1 MPHMLWG
8 TTGSNPIFYF
18 HTGSETRYFMKSTPI
33 KATVVDE
40 VIKAFGIHPAGRST
54 IRELVKIVNDIEGI
68 TGEEYIRMEMGV
80 PGLEPT
86 FVGTEAEM
94 IALRKGV
101 ASKYPNIEGI
111 RPLKEE
117 AARFIR
123 LFLDVKMDPM
133 HCVPTVGSMMG
144 AMAAFMVVNRSDH
157 NRTGTLFLDPGF
169 PVHKQQC
176 LVLGHSYGSFD
187 LYDYRGEKLMAKMEE
202 EIEKGQYSSILYS
215 NPNNPSWICLN
226 EEELDVI
233 GQISARYDL
242 TVIEDLAYFGM
253 DFRKDLSKPGI
264 PPFQATVARYTDN
277 YLLLISSS
285 KAFSYAGQRIGMMV
299 IAPRLFERRYP
310 DLKRYYSSDKFGHA
324 MIYGALYALSA
335 GASHT
340 AQYALAAIFKA
351 VNDGTYNYINEV
363 REYGEKAV
371 IMKTMFQKYGFRI
384 VYDMDLD
391 QPIADGFYFTLSYP
405 GFEGSQLVE
414 ELLYYGISAISLEI
428 TGSTRTE
435 GLRACVSQVRR
446 DQFPVLE
453 GRLKQFRKDHPIP
466 E

>member
-1 MPHMLWG
+1 
-8 TTGSNPIFYF
+8 
-18 HTGSETRYFMKSTPI
+18 MKSTPI
-33 KATVVDE
+33 PSEVVNE
-40 VIKAFGIHPAGRST
+40 VIDAFGIYPAGRAT

-68 TGEEYIRMEMGV
+68 TGEEFIRMEMGV
-80 PGLEPT
+80 PGLDPT

-94 IALRKGV
+94 IALRQGV

-111 RPLKEE
+111 PPLKAE
-117 AARFIR
+117 AARFVK
-123 LFLDVKMDPM
+123 LFMDVDVEPK

-144 AMAAFMVVNRSDH
+144 SMAAFMVVNRSDRH
-157 NRTGTLFLDPGF
+157 RTGTLFLDPGF
-169 PVHKQQC
+169 PVQKQQC
-176 LVLGHSYGSFD
+176 LVLGHEFGSFD
-187 LYDYRGEKLMAKMEE
+187 LYDFRGRKLRQKMEE
-202 EIEKGQYSSILYS
+202 EIERGHYSSILYS
-215 NPNNPSWICLN
+215 NPNNPSWICLSD
-226 EEELDVI
+226 EELRIIGEISKKHDV
-233 GQISARYDL
+233 

-253 DFRKDLSKPGI
+253 DFRKDFSTPGV
-264 PPFQATVARYTDN
+264 PPYQPSVAKYTDN

-285 KAFSYAGQRIGMMV
+285 KAFSYAGQRIGV
-299 IAPRLFERRYP
+299 IVMSPGLFDRKYP
-310 DLKRYYSSDKFGHA
+310 DLRRYYSSDKFGHA

-351 VNDGTYNYINEV
+351 VNDGSYNYISEV
-363 REYGEKAV
+363 REYGEKAK
-371 IMKTMFQKYGFRI
+371 IMKALFLKYGFKI

-391 QPIADGFYFTLSYP
+391 EPIADGFYFTISYM
-405 GFEGSQLVE
+405 GFDGFRLVH
-414 ELLYYGISAISLEI
+414 ELLYYGISAISLAI

-453 GRLKQFRKDHPIP
+453 QRLKRFQEDHSIP

>member
-1 MPHMLWG
+1 
-8 TTGSNPIFYF
+8 
-18 HTGSETRYFMKSTPI
+18 MKATPI
-33 KATVVDE
+33 KAEIVNQ
-40 VIKAFGIHPAGRST
+40 VIDAFGIRPAGRCT
-54 IRELVKIVNDIEGI
+54 IRELVKIVNDIEDK

-80 PGLEPT
+80 PGLDPT

-94 IALRKGV
+94 IALRRGV

-117 AARFIR
+117 SARFTK
-123 LFLDVKMDPM
+123 LFLDVDVEPV

-144 AMAAFMVVNRSDH
+144 GMAAFMVVNRSDQK
-157 NRTGTLFLDPGF
+157 RTGTLFLDPGF
-169 PVHKQQC
+169 PVQKQQC
-176 LVLGHSYGSFD
+176 LVLGHEYGSLD
-187 LYDYRGEKLMAKMEE
+187 LYDCRGDQLRKKIRE
-202 EIEKGQYSSILYS
+202 EIEKGHYSSILYS

-226 EEELDVI
+226 EKELKIIGEVSREFDV
-233 GQISARYDL
+233 

-253 DFRKDLSKPGI
+253 DFRKDLSRPGI
-264 PPFQATVARYTDN
+264 PPFQPSVSKYTDN

-285 KAFSYAGQRIGMMV
+285 KIFSYAGQRIGMMI
-299 IAPRLFERRYP
+299 IAPRLFDRRYP

-324 MIYGALYALSA
+324 MIYGALYALSG

-351 VNDGTYNYINEV
+351 VNDGSYDYISEV
-363 REYGEKAV
+363 KEYGRKAS
-371 IMKTMFQKYGFRI
+371 IMKALFRKYGFRI
-384 VYDMDLD
+384 VYEKDLD
-391 QPIADGFYFTLSYP
+391 EPIADGFYFTLSYP
-405 GFEGSQLVE
+405 GFDGPGLVE
-414 ELLYYGISAISLEI
+414 ELLYYGISAISLGI

-446 DQFPVLE
+446 EQFTELE
-453 GRLKQFRKDHPIP
+453 NRLQRFQEDHPIP